1 MPTQKPR
8 GRDVEQAKPV
18 YGTAELMRA
27 GTRSAAARTPSDNR
41 RPPIYRSAGLGPARS
56 PRRAAYLTPGESGS
70 FRPAPL
76 GAVALLVLLAAPA
89 PAGIVAADVVPV
101 GLDDLLGRRRAPA
114 GHARGRDRA
123 AARSRARRRDCLS
136 PRERLVLVLEV
147 AVGTVRRPRLGE
159 RLLGLGGLE
168 LRVEQRE
175 HDLPADLR
183 AELLEHDVALVAI
196 LHERVLLRHRAQV
209 DALAEV
215 VHRVEVLAPPLV
227 DDLEDHE
234 ALELAHQLGA
244 ELLLLRLV
252 LVPRILLELLGERLA
267 RDVPEV
273 LFELGDGDLRL
284 VQGGHLLDE
293 SLEVPFLGVLLLG
306 ELRDGALDH
315 LVDPL
320 ADLLGHVLAG
330 QHLPALLVDL
340 LALDVHHVVVL
351 EDVLPGALDLVG
363 EDLRLHRLVRRD
375 LEALHDPL
383 DPVAGEEADQV
394 VLAGEVEAGLARVA
408 LAARAAA
415 QLVVDP
421 AGLVA
426 LRGEHVEPARLD
438 DAVGELDVDAAAG
451 HVRRDRDRPELAG
464 VLDDLGLARVLLG
477 VEDGVRDSLPRQ
489 QLAQVFRGLD
499 RDRADEDGLPLLV
512 ALLDVADDRLELP
525 LLRLEDKVVLVVALD
540 GDVGRDLD
548 HVQVVDLDEL
558 LLLGLGRTGHAGE
571 LLVEAEVVLE
581 GDRRERDVLLLDLHA
596 LLGLDRLME
605 ALRPAA
611 SLHDPAGELVDDLHL
626 AFLDHVVDVALVE
639 RLGLERLDQMVHELR
654 VAWVVKVLDPERALD
669 LRDRSLARR
678 DRLVL
683 LVVLVV
689 DVRVLALLERVVW
702 RAAQRPCDSRE
713 VVVQL
718 CGGLGLAGDDQ
729 RRACLVDQDRV
740 DLVHDR
746 VAVTALDG
754 AVERDGHVVAQVVEA
769 ELGIRPV
776 RDVGRVGL
784 FPLRERHHV
793 LDVGDRHTEALV
805 DAAVPLGVALGEVVV
820 DGDEVDALALE
831 RVQVEREAGDERL
844 ALARLH
850 LGDVALVE
858 DDSAHQLDV
867 EHPLA
872 RFAQARLPDGGERLE
887 EQVLERLAVL
897 QSLPELGRLGAQLLV
912 GERLD
917 LRFERGDVG
926 RLLLQALEP
935 PAFAD
940 AQDLLEG
947 AELLG
952 HRT

>member
-41 RPPIYRSAGLGPARS
+41 RPPIYRSAGL
-56 PRRAAYLTPGESGS
+56 
-70 FRPAPL
+70 
-76 GAVALLVLLAAPA
+76 
-89 PAGIVAADVVPV
+89 
-101 GLDDLLGRRRAPA
+101 

-234 ALELAHQLGA
+234 TLELAHQLGA

-330 QHLPALLVDL
+330 QHQPALLVDL

-351 EDVLPGALDLVG
+351 EDVLPGDEVLLLDLLLGALDLVG

-596 LLGLDRLME
+596 LLGLDRLVE

-654 VAWVVKVLDPERALD
+654 VAWVVEVLDPERALD

-713 VVVQL
+713 VVVEL
-718 CGGLGLAGDDQ
+718 RGGLGLAGDDQ
-729 RRACLVDQDRV
+729 RRTCLVDQDRV

-754 AVERDGHVVAQVVEA
+754 AVERDGPVVAQVVEA

-844 ALARLH
+844 AFARLH

-872 RFAQARLPDGGERLE
+872 RFAQARLSDGRERLE
-887 EQVLERLAVL
+887 EQVLECLAVL

-912 GERLD
+912 GERLEVR
-917 LRFERGDVG
+917 LERGDVG

>member
-351 EDVLPGALDLVG
+351 EDVLPGDEVLLLDLLLGALDLVG

-489 QLAQVFRGLD
+489 QLAQVLRGLD

-596 LLGLDRLME
+596 LL
-605 ALRPAA
+605 
-611 SLHDPAGELVDDLHL
+611 DL
-626 AFLDHVVDVALVE
+626 AVLDHVVDVALVE
-639 RLGLERLDQMVHELR
+639 RLGLEPLDQVVDELR
-654 VAWVVKVLDPERALD
+654 VARVVEVLDPERALD
-669 LRDRSLARR
+669 LRDRPLARR

-713 VVVQL
+713 VVVEL
-718 CGGLGLAGDDQ
+718 RGGLGLAGDDQ
-729 RRACLVDQDRV
+729 RRTCLVDQDRV

-844 ALARLH
+844 AFARLH

-872 RFAQARLPDGGERLE
+872 RFAQARLSDGRERLE
-887 EQVLERLAVL
+887 EQVLECLAVL

-912 GERLD
+912 GERLEVR
-917 LRFERGDVG
+917 LERGDVG

>member
-41 RPPIYRSAGLGPARS
+41 RPPIYRSAGL
-56 PRRAAYLTPGESGS
+56 
-70 FRPAPL
+70 
-76 GAVALLVLLAAPA
+76 
-89 PAGIVAADVVPV
+89 
-101 GLDDLLGRRRAPA
+101 

-234 ALELAHQLGA
+234 TLELAHQLGA

-330 QHLPALLVDL
+330 QHQPALLVDL

-351 EDVLPGALDLVG
+351 EDVLPGDEVLLLDLLLGALDLVG

-596 LLGLDRLME
+596 LLGLDRLVE

-611 SLHDPAGELVDDLHL
+611 SLHDPAGELVDDLDL
-626 AFLDHVVDVALVE
+626 AVLDHVVDVALVE
-639 RLGLERLDQMVHELR
+639 RLGLEPLDQVVDELR
-654 VAWVVKVLDPERALD
+654 VARVVEVLDPERALD
-669 LRDRSLARR
+669 LRDRPLARR

-713 VVVQL
+713 VVVEL
-718 CGGLGLAGDDQ
+718 RGGLGLAGDDQ
-729 RRACLVDQDRV
+729 RRTCLVDQDRV

-754 AVERDGHVVAQVVEA
+754 AVERDGPVVAQVVEA

-793 LDVGDRHTEALV
+793 LDVGDRHAEALV

-844 ALARLH
+844 AFARLH

-872 RFAQARLPDGGERLE
+872 RFAQARLSDGRERLE
-887 EQVLERLAVL
+887 EQVLECLAVL

-912 GERLD
+912 GERLEVR
-917 LRFERGDVG
+917 LERGDVG

>member
-41 RPPIYRSAGLGPARS
+41 RPPIYRSAGLG
-56 PRRAAYLTPGESGS
+56 
-70 FRPAPL
+70 
-76 GAVALLVLLAAPA
+76 
-89 PAGIVAADVVPV
+89 
-101 GLDDLLGRRRAPA
+101 
-114 GHARGRDRA
+114 HARGRDRA
-123 AARSRARRRDCLS
+123 AARARSRRRDCLS

-330 QHLPALLVDL
+330 QHQPALLVDL

-351 EDVLPGALDLVG
+351 EDVLPGDEVLLLDLLLGALDLVG

-477 VEDGVRDSLPRQ
+477 VEDGVRDPLPRQ
-489 QLAQVFRGLD
+489 QLAQVLRGLD

-525 LLRLEDKVVLVVALD
+525 LLRLEDEVVLVVALD
-540 GDVGRDLD
+540 GDIGRDLD

-571 LLVEAEVVLE
+571 LLVKAEVVLE

-605 ALRPAA
+605 ALRPAP

-654 VAWVVKVLDPERALD
+654 VAWVVEVLDPERALD

-683 LVVLVV
+683 FVVLVV

-769 ELGIRPV
+769 ELGVRPV

-793 LDVGDRHTEALV
+793 LDVGDRHAEALV

-844 ALARLH
+844 AFARLH

-858 DDSAHQLDV
+858 DD
-867 EHPLA
+867 
-872 RFAQARLPDGGERLE
+872 
-887 EQVLERLAVL
+887 
-897 QSLPELGRLGAQLLV
+897 
-912 GERLD
+912 
-917 LRFERGDVG
+917 
-926 RLLLQALEP
+926 
-935 PAFAD
+935 
-940 AQDLLEG
+940 
-947 AELLG
+947 
-952 HRT
+952 

>member
-351 EDVLPGALDLVG
+351 EDVLPGDEVLLLDLLLGALDLVG

-394 VLAGEVEAGLARVA
+394 VLAGEVEAGLAQVA

-415 QLVVDP
+415 Q
-421 AGLVA
+421 
-426 LRGEHVEPARLD
+426 
-438 DAVGELDVDAAAG
+438 LDVDAAAG

-499 RDRADEDGLPLLV
+499 QIGRA
-512 ALLDVADDRLELP
+512 
-525 LLRLEDKVVLVVALD
+525 
-540 GDVGRDLD
+540 
-548 HVQVVDLDEL
+548 
-558 LLLGLGRTGHAGE
+558 
-571 LLVEAEVVLE
+571 
-581 GDRRERDVLLLDLHA
+581 
-596 LLGLDRLME
+596 
-605 ALRPAA
+605 
-611 SLHDPAGELVDDLHL
+611 
-626 AFLDHVVDVALVE
+626 
-639 RLGLERLDQMVHELR
+639 
-654 VAWVVKVLDPERALD
+654 
-669 LRDRSLARR
+669 
-678 DRLVL
+678 
-683 LVVLVV
+683 
-689 DVRVLALLERVVW
+689 
-702 RAAQRPCDSRE
+702 
-713 VVVQL
+713 
-718 CGGLGLAGDDQ
+718 
-729 RRACLVDQDRV
+729 
-740 DLVHDR
+740 
-746 VAVTALDG
+746 
-754 AVERDGHVVAQVVEA
+754 
-769 ELGIRPV
+769 
-776 RDVGRVGL
+776 
-784 FPLRERHHV
+784 HV
-793 LDVGDRHTEALV
+793 LTPVT
-805 DAAVPLGVALGEVVV
+805 
-820 DGDEVDALALE
+820 
-831 RVQVEREAGDERL
+831 
-844 ALARLH
+844 
-850 LGDVALVE
+850 
-858 DDSAHQLDV
+858 S
-867 EHPLA
+867 
-872 RFAQARLPDGGERLE
+872 
-887 EQVLERLAVL
+887 
-897 QSLPELGRLGAQLLV
+897 
-912 GERLD
+912 
-917 LRFERGDVG
+917 
-926 RLLLQALEP
+926 
-935 PAFAD
+935 
-940 AQDLLEG
+940 
-947 AELLG
+947 
-952 HRT
+952 

>member
-351 EDVLPGALDLVG
+351 EDVLPGDEVLLLDLLLGALDLVG

-421 AGLVA
+421 ARLVA
-426 LRGEHVEPARLD
+426 LRGEHVESARFD

-477 VEDGVRDSLPRQ
+477 VEDGVRDPLPRQ
-489 QLAQVFRGLD
+489 QLAQVLRGLD

-525 LLRLEDKVVLVVALD
+525 LLRLEDEVVLVVALD
-540 GDVGRDLD
+540 GDIGRDLD

-571 LLVEAEVVLE
+571 LLVKAEVVLE

-596 LLGLDRLME
+596 LL
-605 ALRPAA
+605 
-611 SLHDPAGELVDDLHL
+611 DL
-626 AFLDHVVDVALVE
+626 AVLDHVVDVALVE
-639 RLGLERLDQMVHELR
+639 RLGLEPLDQVVDELR
-654 VAWVVKVLDPERALD
+654 VARVVEVLDPERALD
-669 LRDRSLARR
+669 LRDRPLARR

-702 RAAQRPCDSRE
+702 RAAQRPCGSRE
-713 VVVQL
+713 VVVEL
-718 CGGLGLAGDDQ
+718 RGGLGLAGDDQ
-729 RRACLVDQDRV
+729 RRTCLVDQDRV

-844 ALARLH
+844 AFARLH

-872 RFAQARLPDGGERLE
+872 RFAQARLSDGRERLE
-887 EQVLERLAVL
+887 EQVLECLAVL

-912 GERLD
+912 GERLEVR
-917 LRFERGDVG
+917 LERGDVG